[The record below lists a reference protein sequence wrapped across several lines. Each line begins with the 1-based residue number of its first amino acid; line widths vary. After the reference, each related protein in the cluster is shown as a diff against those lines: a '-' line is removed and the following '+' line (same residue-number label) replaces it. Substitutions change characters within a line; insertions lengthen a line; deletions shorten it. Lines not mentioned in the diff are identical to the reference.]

1 MQSIFKSA
9 AILDKKFKSFTY
21 ISFQLSKILSIV
33 ILHSAIAFHR
43 YQIYQM
49 LLNVKKVMMGR
60 KISIMNK
67 KNTIIFHKDLKLS
80 LKRQENLQELIY

>member
-43 YQIYQM
+43 QQIYQM
-49 LLNVKKVMMGR
+49 LLNVKKVKMGR

-67 KNTIIFHKDLKLS
+67 NNTIIFHEDLKLS
-80 LKRQENLQELIY
+80 LKRKKNLQELIY